1 MRVNGETDIREYAYV
16 QAVNAAS
23 NQLTLNMNTNP
34 TAGQTME
41 TLASTGSSSATKYLV
56 ISAQGNVTG
65 FQGSDP
71 GFVEISPG
79 TNIDLTF
86 PATFPSGNA
95 PDDEFAAGTVMQVT
109 GKATNVSA
117 SDTFNSNQVTPT

>member
-1 MRVNGETDIREYAYV
+1 MWVTSCGLTVKLILENTLCAG
-16 QAVNAAS
+16 QNAAS

-56 ISAQGNVTG
+56 ISAQGNITG

-79 TNIDLTF
+79 TNVDLTF
-86 PATFPSGNA
+86 PVAFPSGTA
-95 PDDEFAAGTVMQVT
+95 PDDEFLLAL
-109 GKATNVSA
+109 
-117 SDTFNSNQVTPT
+117 

>member
-1 MRVNGETDIREYAYV
+1 MRVNGETDIKEYGLV
-16 QAVNAAS
+16 TNVNTS
-23 NQLTLNMNTNP
+23 NSTITLNMNTNP

-56 ISAQGNVTG
+56 ISSTGNITG
-65 FQGSDP
+65 YQGSDP

-95 PDDEFAAGTVMQVT
+95 PDDELALALY
-109 GKATNVSA
+109 K
-117 SDTFNSNQVTPT
+117 